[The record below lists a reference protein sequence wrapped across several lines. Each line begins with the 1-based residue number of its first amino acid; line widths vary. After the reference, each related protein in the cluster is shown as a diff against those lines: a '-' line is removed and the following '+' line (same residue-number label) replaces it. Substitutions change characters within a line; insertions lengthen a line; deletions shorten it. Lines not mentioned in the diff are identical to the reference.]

1 MVCGETGR
9 SKGWKWT
16 VLRMDAPIWKECG
29 IKYPLSPTEKS
40 KVTVSE
46 SYPYRKLPFLAGR
59 MLHFFNGESY
69 RFFGKFQFW
78 IFIKIN
84 GNFYMDKV
92 ATDWYKVTV
101 AIKVTVFIGRK
112 LPFVDKITVISKSY
126 RFSAES
132 NHFFITS
139 PFLDKKF
146 TTSWKQRTLWSSL
159 V

>member
-1 MVCGETGR
+1 
-9 SKGWKWT
+9 
-16 VLRMDAPIWKECG
+16 
-29 IKYPLSPTEKS
+29 
-40 KVTVSE
+40 
-46 SYPYRKLPFLAGR
+46 
-59 MLHFFNGESY
+59 
-69 RFFGKFQFW
+69 
-78 IFIKIN
+78 
-84 GNFYMDKV
+84 MDKV

-112 LPFVDKITVISKSY
+112 LPFVDKVTVISKSY

-132 NHFFITS
+132 NHFFITL